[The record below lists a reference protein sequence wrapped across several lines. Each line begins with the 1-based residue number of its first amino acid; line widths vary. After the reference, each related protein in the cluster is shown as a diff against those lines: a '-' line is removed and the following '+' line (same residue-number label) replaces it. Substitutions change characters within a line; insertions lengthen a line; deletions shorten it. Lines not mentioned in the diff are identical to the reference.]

1 MKPSTTESPNFPVVA
16 TRRCFQRW
24 LLAAVAAPALAPLG
38 ALHAQPAYP
47 GKPLKLIVPFAPGGA
62 ADIVAR
68 ALGAALGQ
76 GLQQTVVID
85 NRGGAGSVI
94 GTDAGAKAAPDGYT
108 LTLTNGAA
116 ITTGPLINARI
127 PYQPLDDFVHVFLLG
142 SFANMLVV
150 RAEHPA
156 KSFKEFVAMAR
167 ADKGGVSWGSAG
179 VGSAGF
185 LAGELLAQLGKL
197 NMVHVPYKGTGP
209 AMNDLLGGTLA
220 AMFTGP
226 ALALPQIKAGRL
238 RALAVSSE
246 KRSPE
251 FPDVPTMNE
260 LVPGAVG
267 DAWFGIAVPAK
278 TPPAVVERLR
288 SELERSLKVPELQA
302 TLRDAGMA
310 PLGLGPVAF
319 EAFLRQET
327 AKWTPVIR
335 NAKITAE

>member
-1 MKPSTTESPNFPVVA
+1 MRKP
-16 TRRCFQRW
+16 Q
-24 LLAAVAAPALAPLG
+24 
-38 ALHAQPAYP
+38 AQPVFP
-47 GKPLKLIVPFAPGGA
+47 SRPLKLIVPFAPGGS

-68 ALGAALGQ
+68 ALAAVLAEGLGQ
-76 GLQQTVVID
+76 AVVVD
-85 NRGGAGSVI
+85 NRGGAGSII

-116 ITTGPLINARI
+116 ITTGPLLNARL
-127 PYQPLDDFVHVFLLG
+127 PFRPLDDFVHFFLIG

-150 RAEHPA
+150 RSEHPA
-156 KSFKEFVAMAR
+156 KNFKEFVAMAR

-185 LAGELLAQLGKL
+185 LAGELLAQLGQL
-197 NMVHVPYKGTGP
+197 NLVHVPYKGTGP
-209 AMNDLLGGTLA
+209 AMNDLLGGAIA

-226 ALALPQIKAGRL
+226 ALALPQIKAGKL
-238 RALAVSSE
+238 RALAVSSDR
-246 KRSPE
+246 RSPD
-251 FPDVPTMNE
+251 FPEVPTMNE
-260 LVPGAVG
+260 VVPGAVG

-288 SELERSLKVPELQA
+288 AECERKLRSPELQS
-302 TLRDAGMA
+302 TLRDAGMV
-310 PLGLGPVAF
+310 PVGLGPVAF

>member
-1 MKPSTTESPNFPVVA
+1 MKPSRLLPLNRP
-16 TRRCFQRW
+16 TRRRFQQW
-24 LLAAVAAPALAPLG
+24 LMAAAAAAAAPATT
-38 ALHAQPAYP
+38 ALRAQPAYP
-47 GKPLKLIVPFAPGGA
+47 SKPLKLIVPFAPGGS

-68 ALGAALGQ
+68 AVAAALGE
-76 GLQQTVVID
+76 GLQQAVVVD

-127 PYQPLDDFVHVFLLG
+127 PYRPIDDFVHVFLLG
-142 SFANMLVV
+142 TFANMLVV

-156 KSFKEFVAMAR
+156 KSFKEFVVMAR

-185 LAGELLAQLGKL
+185 LAGELLVQLGKL

-209 AMNDLLGGTLA
+209 AMIDLLGGNLA

-226 ALALPQIKAGRL
+226 ALALPQIKAGKL
-238 RALAVSSE
+238 RALAVSSD
-246 KRSPE
+246 KRSPD

-260 LVPGAVG
+260 FVPGAVG

-278 TPPAVVERLR
+278 TPSAVVERLR

-310 PLGLGPVAF
+310 PLGLGPAAF